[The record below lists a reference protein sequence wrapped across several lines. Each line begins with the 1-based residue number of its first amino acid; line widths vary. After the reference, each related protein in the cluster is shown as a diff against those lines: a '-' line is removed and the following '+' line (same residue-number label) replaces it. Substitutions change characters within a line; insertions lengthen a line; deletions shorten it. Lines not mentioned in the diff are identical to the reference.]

1 MENGLEIT
9 VRTFLCARAAE
20 IFGISPADVSL
31 EGDMSALQNF
41 DSIKIYELILD
52 TEKHFKVVL
61 PDEDVFELRSLAEFH
76 RFVIDRIRGA
86 AHVSEAGQ

>member
-9 VRTFLCARAAE
+9 VRTFVCERAAE
-20 IFGISPADVSL
+20 IFGISPADISL
-31 EGDMSALQNF
+31 EGDMSALENF

-52 TEKHFKVVL
+52 TEKHFQIVL

-76 RFVIDRIRGA
+76 RFVIDRLRGGA
-86 AHVSEAGQ
+86 PASEAGQ